1 MWIFPS
7 SNAQHSAWAQGVLA
21 QCWPIFQNPELAGL
35 PCKAVAW
42 LSRAGG
48 WAGGVCLL
56 RRQELQ
62 HPPSRQSTKGA
73 SLSLGLQDLSY
84 QTKVQSVVVIFRH
97 GQVHSQRHT
106 VGKDGEQDDGLKG
119 SGVRVKESGVWDR

>member
-1 MWIFPS
+1 M
-7 SNAQHSAWAQGVLA
+7 
-21 QCWPIFQNPELAGL
+21 
-35 PCKAVAW
+35 PCKAVEW

-48 WAGGVCLL
+48 WKGGVCRL
-56 RRQELQ
+56 RTQEPQ
-62 HPPSRQSTKGA
+62 HPTSRQSTKGA
-73 SLSLGLQDLSY
+73 SLSLGLQAHGLGGQEDLSY
-84 QTKVQSVVVIFRH
+84 QAKVQSVVVIFWH